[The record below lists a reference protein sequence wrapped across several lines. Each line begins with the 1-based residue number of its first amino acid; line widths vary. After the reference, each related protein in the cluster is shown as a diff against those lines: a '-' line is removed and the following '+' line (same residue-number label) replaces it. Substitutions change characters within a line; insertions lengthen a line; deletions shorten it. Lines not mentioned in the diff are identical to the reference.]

1 MGLELRAFTFLMFY
15 KKRKE
20 GRKSGSSESTTNR
33 PRVVC
38 KTKPVNLQ
46 GNQPWI
52 FIGRIDAEAEA
63 PILWPPDMSSWLIGK
78 SLMLGKIESWK
89 RRGRHRMRWLNG
101 ITDSKDMSLSK
112 LWEKVEDRGTWRAIV
127 HRVTNSQ
134 TRLSNW
140 TVSGLQSLKYLLPD
154 PL

>member
-33 PRVVC
+33 PHVVC
-38 KTKPVNLQ
+38 KIKPVNLQ

-52 FIGRIDAEAEA
+52 FIGRIDAEAEV
-63 PILWPPDMSSWLIGK
+63 PILWPPDMNSWLIGK

-112 LWEKVEDRGTWRAIV
+112 LWEKVEDRGTWRAISHGV
-127 HRVTNSQ
+127 AKSQ
-134 TRLSNW
+134 TRLNVW
-140 TVSGLQSLKYLLPD
+140 APEHYCLLFHW
-154 PL
+154 LFFK

>member
-1 MGLELRAFTFLMFY
+1 MGLELRAFTFLVFY

-20 GRKSGSSESTTNR
+20 EKAAAVRAPPIDHVWSARRSNQWIFKEISPEYS
-33 PRVVC
+33 
-38 KTKPVNLQ
+38 LQ
-46 GNQPWI
+46 GLMLKLECQY
-52 FIGRIDAEAEA
+52 FGH
-63 PILWPPDMSSWLIGK
+63 LIWTVDSLEK
-78 SLMLGKIESWK
+78 SLILGKIESWK
-89 RRGRHRMRWLNG
+89 WRERHRMRWLNG
-101 ITDSKDMSLSK
+101 VTDSKDMSLSK
-112 LWEKVEDRGTWRAIV
+112 LWEKVEDRGTWCAVV